1 LTAACRF
8 EVAEREG
15 TRTRLIARAGDV
27 DFAWL
32 EGVRTLGITAGAS
45 APEVLVRELVDHLG
59 ERFAVSETP
68 VEGVEENMV
77 FKLPPELR
85 AA

>member
-1 LTAACRF
+1 
-8 EVAEREG
+8 VARG
-15 TRTRLIARAGDV
+15 SDV
-27 DFAWL
+27 DFEWL

-45 APEVLVRELVDHLG
+45 APEILVRELVDRLS
-59 ERFAVSETP
+59 ERFEVDEEP

-77 FKLPPELR
+77 FKLPTELR